1 MTKKVTRN
9 DLLDRL
15 YSLYND
21 SVNLVGEYKG
31 MFEETEFKCNICNHT
46 WKDIPSN
53 VLKRHGCLYCRC
65 NDFVNNSKNK
75 FGEQFN
81 YDCTKDT
88 FIGLR
93 KPCKFHC
100 NIHNND
106 FIFSRHII
114 LTISLEDARNVIMN
128 SNLKEKQNQEISLLK
143 KLPISSEMTDSHSIT
158 LNTKDNQKN
167 NNNLQKHGDIEIIPK
182 DF

>member
-9 DLLDRL
+9 GLLDRL

-31 MFEETEFKCNICNHT
+31 MFEESEFKCNICNHT
-46 WKDIPSN
+46 WRDIPSN

-65 NDFVNNSKNK
+65 NDFVNKSKDK

-100 NIHNND
+100 NIHNSDFYIQPTYHLNNKFGGCKKCDNEFNSERKTKSRNKFIEEVINKFGND
-106 FIFSRHII
+106 RFTF
-114 LTISLEDARNVIMN
+114 N
-128 SNLKEKQNQEISLLK
+128 
-143 KLPISSEMTDSHSIT
+143 
-158 LNTKDNQKN
+158 NTEYKGQS
-167 NNNLQKHGDIEIIPK
+167 
-182 DF
+182 